1 MRLKMVR
8 LDRVRE
14 EGGCG
19 KGASLPLF
27 FFLNSLRM
35 HINSPLNFGRIHL

>member
-27 FFLNSLRM
+27 FF
-35 HINSPLNFGRIHL
+35 FE

>member
-27 FFLNSLRM
+27 FFWTSLRM
-35 HINSPLNFGRIHL
+35 RINSPLNFGRIHL